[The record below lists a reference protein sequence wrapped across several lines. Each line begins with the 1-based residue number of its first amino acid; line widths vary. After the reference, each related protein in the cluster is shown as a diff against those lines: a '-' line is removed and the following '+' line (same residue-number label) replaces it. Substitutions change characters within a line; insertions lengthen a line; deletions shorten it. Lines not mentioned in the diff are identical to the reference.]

1 MDEHLMKKTTNS
13 VTVVQPH
20 MVAGASSDYINSSS
34 REYAIYTAQN
44 RAIPSSCDGLKDGQ
58 RKMLWLMRNKS
69 EKVKTISLAGSV
81 IQEGIYLHGDVSA
94 SDTISRL
101 AAPYL
106 NNIPLFEG
114 LGAFGTRVSPDGW
127 GAPRYTYV
135 KKSKAAEL
143 LLYPD
148 LDIVPLK
155 PNYDGSVMEP
165 ANFLPLIP
173 LTLLNG
179 MSGIAVG
186 WSTEILPHS
195 LKDIVSATLAVIDG
209 NPVPELMPQFDYLQT
224 TVKSLGHNAYEF
236 VGKITIEGDNLVRVT
251 ELPPDM
257 SLEKFKARLNQMEDD
272 DQIHS
277 YTDRSTKL
285 INIEIKFK
293 RGVISGKPAT
303 TEIVNGKKVKVPA
316 VAAWTEADA
325 ITFFK
330 LKSKT
335 TQRIVVLDFNN
346 TSIRQYDR
354 AEDLVKAFVN
364 WRLTYYAL
372 RYTKMRDDLL
382 RELNLACGIQACLK
396 GGLPKWLPTADN
408 KAAVEAKV
416 RELTVKIDL
425 RDDQIERI
433 VSLPTYRWAKDAIEK
448 IQGEIEE
455 LSEKI
460 VEYESILADPKKI
473 RAVYRQE
480 VAALQNL
487 KI

>member
-1 MDEHLMKKTTNS
+1 MKKTPTGN
-13 VTVVQPH
+13 TLLQPH
-20 MVAGASSDYINSSS
+20 LVQTAPSDYINTSSK
-34 REYAIYTAQN
+34 EYAIYTAQN
-44 RAIPSSCDGLKDGQ
+44 RAIPSICDGLKDGQ
-58 RKMLWLMRNKS
+58 RKAMWVMRTQA
-69 EKVKTISLAGSV
+69 EKIKTISLSGRLIS
-81 IQEGIYLHGDVSA
+81 ENLYLHGDVSA

-106 NNIPLFEG
+106 NNVPLLEG
-114 LGAFGTRVSPDGW
+114 LGAFGTRVTPDGW

-135 KKSKAAEL
+135 KKSKMTERL
-143 LLYPD
+143 LFTD

-179 MSGIAVG
+179 VSGIAVG

-195 LKDIVSATLAVIDG
+195 LKDIVTATLAVIDG
-209 NPVPELMPQFDYLQT
+209 KSVSKLMPQFDYLQT
-224 TVKSLGHNAYEF
+224 TVKSLGDNAYEF
-236 VGKITIEGDNLVRVT
+236 MGKIHIESDTVVRVT

-285 INIEIKFK
+285 INIEIRFK

-316 VAAWTEADA
+316 VAAWTEADL
-325 ITFFK
+325 ISFFK

-346 TSIRQYDR
+346 TSIKQYDT
-354 AEDLVKAFVN
+354 AEDLVRAFVV
-364 WRLTYYAL
+364 WRLTYYTL
-372 RYTKMRDDLL
+372 RYTKLRDDLL
-382 RELNLACGIQACLK
+382 RELNFACGIQACLK
-396 GGLPKWLPTADN
+396 GGLPKWLPSADN
-408 KAAVEAKV
+408 KVAVDAKV
-416 RELTVKIDL
+416 RDLTKKITL
-425 RDDQIERI
+425 TDDQIERI
-433 VSLPTYRWAKDAIEK
+433 VSLPTYRWARDAMEK
-448 IQGEIEE
+448 VEGEIKT
-455 LSEKI
+455 LSEQI
-460 VEYESILADPKKI
+460 VEYEGILADPVKI
-473 RAVYRQE
+473 RQIYRKE
-480 VAALQNL
+480 VAQLL
-487 KI
+487 KA

>member
-1 MDEHLMKKTTNS
+1 MDEHLMKKTTKT

-20 MVAGASSDYINSSS
+20 MVAGASSDYINTSS

-58 RKMLWLMRNKS
+58 RKALWLMRNKS
-69 EKVKTISLAGSV
+69 EKIKTVSLSGEMISAN
-81 IQEGIYLHGDVSA
+81 IFLHGDVSA

-106 NNIPLFEG
+106 NNIPLLEG

-135 KKSKAAEL
+135 KKNKATEL
-143 LLYPD
+143 LLYTD

-209 NPVPELMPQFDYLQT
+209 KPVPMLIPQFDYLQT
-224 TVKSLGHNAYEF
+224 TVKSLGDNAYEF
-236 VGKITIEGDNLVRVT
+236 VGKIMIEGDNLVRVT

-285 INIEIKFK
+285 INIEIRFK
-293 RGVISGKPAT
+293 RGVISGKPAS

-325 ITFFK
+325 IAFFK

-346 TSIRQYDR
+346 TSIKQYDHV
-354 AEDLVKAFVN
+354 EDLVKAFVD

-382 RELNLACGIQACLK
+382 RELNFACGIQACLK
-396 GGLPKWLPTADN
+396 GGLPKWLPSADN
-408 KAAVEAKV
+408 KSAVDVKV
-416 RELTVKIDL
+416 RDLTAKIAL
-425 RDDQIERI
+425 TDDQIERI
-433 VSLPTYRWAKDAIEK
+433 VSLPTYRWAKDAMEK
-448 IQGEIEE
+448 VEGEIQT
-455 LSEKI
+455 LSEQI
-460 VEYESILADPKKI
+460 VEYEAILADPVKI
-473 RAVYRQE
+473 RQIYRKE
-480 VAALQNL
+480 VAQLL
-487 KI
+487 KA

>member
-1 MDEHLMKKTTNS
+1 MKKATRATT
-13 VTVVQPH
+13 VIQPSL
-20 MVAGASSDYINSSS
+20 VKADASDYINSTS

-58 RKMLWLMRNKS
+58 RKAFWIIRNKA
-69 EKVKTISLAGSV
+69 EKIKTVSLAGEMISAN
-81 IQEGIYLHGDVSA
+81 IFLHGDVSA

-106 NNIPLFEG
+106 NNIPLLQG
-114 LGAFGTRVSPDGW
+114 LGAFGTRVAPDGW

-135 KKSKAAEL
+135 KKSKATEA
-143 LLYPD
+143 LLYTD

-186 WSTEILPHS
+186 WSTDILPHS
-195 LKDIVSATLAVIDG
+195 LKEIVAGTLAAIDG
-209 NPVPELMPQFDYLQT
+209 MPIPDLVPQFDYLQT
-224 TVKSLGHNAYEF
+224 TVKPLGDNAYEF
-236 VGKITIEGDNLVRVT
+236 TGKITIESDNVIRIT

-272 DQIHS
+272 GQIS
-277 YTDRSTKL
+277 MYTDRSTKT
-285 INIEIKFK
+285 IDIEVRFK
-293 RGVISGKPAT
+293 RGVINGKPAT
-303 TEIVNGKKVKVPA
+303 TEIVNGKKVKVAGVDP
-316 VAAWTEADA
+316 WTEADA
-325 ITFFK
+325 ISFFK

-346 TSIRQYDR
+346 ASIRQYDN
-354 AEDLVKAFVN
+354 APDLIKAYVE
-364 WRLTYYAL
+364 WRLGWYTI
-372 RYTKMRDDLL
+372 RYNKMRDELL
-382 RELNLACGIQACLK
+382 SELNFACGIQACLK

-448 IQGEIEE
+448 VQGEIEE

-480 VAALQNL
+480 VASLQNL

>member
-1 MDEHLMKKTTNS
+1 MKKTTKT

-20 MVAGASSDYINSSS
+20 MVAGASSDYINTSS

-58 RKMLWLMRNKS
+58 RKALWLMRNKS
-69 EKVKTISLAGSV
+69 EKIKTVSLSGEMISAN
-81 IQEGIYLHGDVSA
+81 IFLHGDVSA

-106 NNIPLFEG
+106 NNIPLLEG

-135 KKSKAAEL
+135 KKNKATEL
-143 LLYPD
+143 LLYTD

-209 NPVPELMPQFDYLQT
+209 KPVPMLIPQFDYLQT
-224 TVKSLGHNAYEF
+224 TVKSLGDNAYEF
-236 VGKITIEGDNLVRVT
+236 VGKIMIEGDNLVRVT

-285 INIEIKFK
+285 INIEIRFK
-293 RGVISGKPAT
+293 RGVISGKPAS

-325 ITFFK
+325 IAFFK

-346 TSIRQYDR
+346 TSIKQYDHV
-354 AEDLVKAFVN
+354 EDLVKAFVD

-382 RELNLACGIQACLK
+382 RELNFACGIQACLK
-396 GGLPKWLPTADN
+396 GGLPKWLPSADN
-408 KAAVEAKV
+408 KSAVDVKV
-416 RELTVKIDL
+416 RDLTAKIAL
-425 RDDQIERI
+425 TDDQIERI
-433 VSLPTYRWAKDAIEK
+433 VSLPTYRWAKDAMEK
-448 IQGEIEE
+448 VEGEIQT
-455 LSEKI
+455 LSEQI
-460 VEYESILADPKKI
+460 VEYEAILADPVKI
-473 RAVYRQE
+473 RQIYRKE
-480 VAALQNL
+480 VAQLL
-487 KI
+487 KA